1 MSGHNTNVI
10 LSYLDESDEED
21 NLSSEPGAVRVNVS
35 DSDGP
40 TEDGDHDSDTEQSE
54 YEEER
59 NNQAT
64 PLHEE
69 RNNIKTVAAK
79 CCVSRGLLKQYI
91 AAVAA
96 CFSVVNSSTC
106 YGWTTPI
113 LNHLLG
119 SDSEIPMTRDQASWV
134 ISSIELGNLI
144 SPLPAG
150 ILSKYIG
157 RKPVILATG
166 PLYIISWLMVIFY
179 PSVIMLGAA
188 RVLQGFSMGLTYTAA
203 PVYLGEIAGKST
215 RGAVTSIF
223 FNSWWLG
230 FVIQYSVGPFL
241 SFYNCIYFTLALN
254 IPFILLFFWQP
265 ESPYYYVMSGNIEK
279 ARKSL
284 AWFRDTS
291 TDELKEEL
299 EEIKW
304 SVEANQ
310 RSAGLRDIIGIPE
323 ERKALTILMLMTGGR
338 VLCGTGVINVY
349 ATDIFDMTP
358 NLAISSDVVTIA
370 VGVVMLAGGIFS
382 AFTSDSLGRRPLLM
396 LSCIGIFMCQF
407 TNGTYYLLLFK
418 TSLAV
423 STFSWISPVLI
434 LINSG
439 LCTAG
444 FEIPIKKEQSSWV
457 IPIIGLCLPITPLPA
472 GILSDY
478 IGRKPLILATGPL
491 YIVSWLLIVFYPSVT
506 MLGAAWLLQGLTM

>member
-1 MSGHNTNVI
+1 M
-10 LSYLDESDEED
+10 
-21 NLSSEPGAVRVNVS
+21 AV
-35 DSDGP
+35 
-40 TEDGDHDSDTEQSE
+40 
-54 YEEER
+54 
-59 NNQAT
+59 
-64 PLHEE
+64 
-69 RNNIKTVAAK
+69 K
-79 CCVSRGLLKQYI
+79 CGQSRGLLNQYI

-134 ISSIELGNLI
+134 ISIIELGNLI

-150 ILSKYIG
+150 ILSDYIG

-179 PSVIMLGAA
+179 PSVTMLGAA
-188 RVLQGFSMGLTYTAA
+188 RVLQGFSMGLTFTAA

-241 SFYNCIYFTLALN
+241 SFYNFTYFTLVLN
-254 IPFILLFFWQP
+254 IPFMLLFFWQP

-310 RSAGLRDIIGIPE
+310 RSAGLRDIIGNPE
-323 ERKALTILMLMTGGR
+323 ERKALTILMMLTGAR
-338 VLCGTGVINVY
+338 LLSGTGAITVY

-358 NLAISSDVVTIA
+358 NLSISSDVVTMA
-370 VGVVMLAGGIFS
+370 VGVVMLAGGVIS
-382 AFTSDSLGRRPLLM
+382 SFTSDSLGRRPLLM
-396 LSCIGIFMCQF
+396 LSCIGTFICQF
-407 TNGTYYLLLFK
+407 TTGTYYLLLFN
-418 TSLAV
+418 TSLVV

-434 LINSG
+434 LIYSG
-439 LCTAG
+439 LCTTGMYPVCSLYTSELFNSNTRGIA
-444 FEIPIKKEQSSWV
+444 SS
-457 IPIIGLCLPITPLPA
+457 IGAINVT
-472 GILSDY
+472 IFSF
-478 IGRKPLILATGPL
+478 
-491 YIVSWLLIVFYPSVT
+491 VLLIMYQPVNDHLGLYANFYFYSLTILIGGTYFYFNAPETKGKSFVQIRKE
-506 MLGAAWLLQGLTM
+506 LLEFKA